1 MCLNSIPK
9 FLVNDHFKVKCKFN
23 NQELQHYN
31 YFNELTKKDSL
42 ILNNVII
49 KNGFVFFFINSRD
62 YFKAKKYLSIL
73 RKRLKRKVII
83 VRNEQNFIRMLFS
96 FFPDTYI
103 HDIIFSLDEEKK
115 QLNIELFFLTGEE
128 YGIASGTSGLYVQV
142 VNLIFNRSIKNPNFK
157 FSVNIQCK
165 LTKTLTY

>member
-1 MCLNSIPK
+1 M
-9 FLVNDHFKVKCKFN
+9 
-23 NQELQHYN
+23 
-31 YFNELTKKDSL
+31 
-42 ILNNVII
+42 
-49 KNGFVFFFINSRD
+49 
-62 YFKAKKYLSIL
+62 
-73 RKRLKRKVII
+73 
-83 VRNEQNFIRMLFS
+83 RNEQNFIRMLFS